1 MENYSPLPPIRRL
14 VSGHNDKG
22 EAVVTGDTGL
32 RGEILKH
39 GSAVKLLW
47 SSSSVPA
54 DVESADDQGL
64 VHTGLVN
71 NGTVLRFVDL
81 PPNSTGHMHRSISLD
96 YITVVEGEVV
106 LNLDDGSKTVCEK
119 GTVIVQQATMHAWSN
134 VRDEWAR
141 ILCFLVPARAPTI
154 NGKLL
159 ETSVHFHV
167 K

>member
-1 MENYSPLPPIRRL
+1 MEDYSPLPPVRRL
-14 VSGHNDKG
+14 VSAHNEKG
-22 EAVVTGDTGL
+22 EAVVTRDTRL
-32 RGEILKH
+32 CGEIQKH

-54 DVESADDQGL
+54 DVESNEDQGL

-81 PPNSTGHMHRSISLD
+81 PPRCTGHMHRSISLD
-96 YITVVEGEVV
+96 YITVMEGEVV
-106 LNLDDGSKTVCEK
+106 LELDDGSKTTCKK

-134 VRDEWAR
+134 VRDDWAR
-141 ILCFLVPARAPTI
+141 ILCCLVPAHAPTV
-154 NGKLL
+154 NGKPL
-159 ETSVHFHV
+159 ETFVHFHV